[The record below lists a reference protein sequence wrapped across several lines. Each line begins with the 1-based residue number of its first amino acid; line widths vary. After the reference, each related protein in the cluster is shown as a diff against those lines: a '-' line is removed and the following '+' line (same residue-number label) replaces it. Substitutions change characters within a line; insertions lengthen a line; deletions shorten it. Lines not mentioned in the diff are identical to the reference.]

1 MVVMVGLAR
10 TMLQSS
16 PWPAWLPCR
25 PKFKAC
31 VGQLQNPHHLSTV
44 GMHEGAST
52 EEPKMQNCWFYR
64 QGKEGQAWGE
74 NEWLLEVLE
83 NRALQTKWVSLPRA
97 EPWVVYVR
105 AQTHLAKD
113 RQKGVLTDIVIKLT
127 ETRCGGPQGELCS
140 LLMLLKRFY
149 LRLTTA
155 LMTCKKL
162 SQWNLISCC

>member
-1 MVVMVGLAR
+1 MTFRSPREQGIADQVG
-10 TMLQSS
+10 
-16 PWPAWLPCR
+16 
-25 PKFKAC
+25 K
-31 VGQLQNPHHLSTV
+31 ST
-44 GMHEGAST
+44 
-52 EEPKMQNCWFYR
+52 Q
-64 QGKEGQAWGE
+64 
-74 NEWLLEVLE
+74 
-83 NRALQTKWVSLPRA
+83 A
-97 EPWVVYVR
+97 EPGVVYVR

-162 SQWNLISCC
+162 SQ